1 MATLWIC
8 TNPLTAEKHATQYNG
23 RIGTA
28 VSGDYEFFDHCRR
41 HVHPD
46 QIIEQG
52 EYFAIPRLNGDPVT
66 TAIIISVVTAALTY
80 ALMPKPEKPNGQG
93 TQSSSPN
100 NQASGQTNVARTGQ
114 GVPDVR
120 GTVRS
125 YPDLLQQAWYTY
137 VGGRRFVREKFMIS
151 RGKITVSDVRD
162 NDTLIADINGAN
174 YTDKE
179 GVVLFGAD
187 FYPNRLTSLDD
198 VSLLAPNN
206 TSIDNVSRVLF
217 LKRSASDPIQVGNDY
232 GNYINVESTPNSNIP
247 DLLGLY
253 ESDSFTIENTENMD
267 VVGSAPG
274 AGLNGTYTIDKN
286 RRIVDFGT
294 GVYEIPVIVSPDFPS
309 PFPLYG
315 YERGGSG
322 NDATV
327 SQGSGDGWTDWT
339 LIKKEQQ
346 TSGTFPIYI
355 NLSFPQG
362 LIKDNGDGRIV
373 TLEIEA
379 RDSVTSATTPIAIAG
394 SAPVVT
400 ASFSVL
406 GQTRSPYGVTL
417 TQFDVNSPDGNAC
430 EIRIRRTDNADS
442 TSVSTTQIETIYQM
456 ISYEDGNIG
465 QDYWAMDVDVKSDF
479 TNRTQSSR
487 KINCLATAW
496 LHDPVSIQAGSFARG
511 SSQEFQNW
519 YNSVCTDMVLAFG
532 ENQSIIERRCNL
544 DAMIDINDDMINRY
558 GLDAYSLMNFS
569 YTFDDIDLSLSQRIH
584 TACNPSRIIAYRDG
598 QQWTFS
604 RNEAKPVSAIF
615 NRRNIS
621 GGSEIKQTVKL
632 KKEFDNDSIDLKFI
646 DPETDKEA
654 HIYLKVNNDAVLRG
668 TFRANSLT
676 PSGTTVTVSPSSVF
690 GAYWFDSAG
699 AVDIYSVNSLG
710 AYELHS
716 SAEVVFFDK
725 YSAIIEFAT
734 SGEATAFASAFTSDD
749 RISLY
754 AAGLGTL
761 SEEGKG
767 VRPKEIDLVGCR
779 NRLQARNRAEMEL
792 RELIYGRRTATVTTL
807 GDGNNVNIGERV
819 KAANPFDS
827 SFVDGEVLA
836 NEGANLWRISER
848 FEPEAGKTY
857 YAHYTKPDGDV
868 VGPVVAAATADPFV
882 ISAPLLSAYIADY
895 ESAQAGSLIVIGSE
909 DDAYY
914 YDWFVTGKKPNA
926 RGQVDLELAT
936 YDERIFEMD

>member
-23 RIGTA
+23 RIGSS

-41 HVHPD
+41 PVHPD
-46 QIIEQG
+46 QIIEKG

-93 TQSSSPN
+93 SQSSSPN

-151 RGKITVSDVRD
+151 RGKLTVSDVRD
-162 NDTLIADINGAN
+162 NDTLVADINGAN

-179 GVVLFGAD
+179 GIVLFGAD

-206 TSIDNVSRVLF
+206 TSNTFAFICKQKFTGEGTAALH
-217 LKRSASDPIQVGNDY
+217 
-232 GNYINVESTPNSNIP
+232 GNYVVLSSVVTGTNQKDYAELLDLYSKST
-247 DLLGLY
+247 
-253 ESDSFTIENTENMD
+253 FD
-267 VVGSAPG
+267 VSG
-274 AGLNGTYTIDKN
+274 AGSLYNGQYTIDKN
-286 RRIVDFGT
+286 RQIEILKLM
-294 GVYEIPVIVSPDFPS
+294 YEPFASIKSAVFIPVVVTPDFTLDYS
-309 PFPLYG
+309 TA
-315 YERGGSG
+315 GGTVSAG
-322 NDATV
+322 DAT
-327 SQGSGDGWTDWT
+327 GWTDWT
-339 LIKKEQQ
+339 LLKKEQQ
-346 TSGTFPIYI
+346 TGGTFPIYV

-362 LIKDNGDGRIV
+362 LIKDNGDGRTIE
-373 TLEIEA
+373 LEIEA
-379 RDSVTSATTPIAIAG
+379 RDSVTSNAATILINEPPFL
-394 SAPVVT
+394 PVTT
-400 ASFSVL
+400 ASFEVL

-417 TQFDVNSPDGNAC
+417 TQFEVNSPDGNAC

-442 TSVSTTQIETIYQM
+442 TSVSTTQIETIFQM
-456 ISYEDGNIG
+456 ISYDDGNIG

-479 TNRTQSSR
+479 TNRAQSSR

-496 LHDPVSIQAGSFARG
+496 LHDPASIKAGSFSRG
-511 SSQEFQNW
+511 SSQTHQNW
-519 YNSVCTDMVLAFG
+519 YNSVCSDMVLAFG

-544 DAMIDINDDMINRY
+544 DAMIDISTDMLFKN
-558 GLDAYSLMNFS
+558 GSKAYKLMNFS
-569 YTFDDIDLSLSQRIH
+569 YTFDDLDLSLSQRIY

-604 RNEAKPVSAIF
+604 RKEAKPVSAIF
-615 NRRNIS
+615 NRRNIA
-621 GGSEIKQTVKL
+621 GGSELKQTAKF

-654 HIYLKVNNDAVLRG
+654 HVYLKISDDIGKIFA
-668 TFRANSLT
+668 TFKPQLIQDGGST
-676 PSGTTVTVSPSSVF
+676 MFVTVSTDAMP
-690 GAYWFDSAG
+690 YWFEDSG
-699 AVDIYSVNSLG
+699 TVDIYFVNDDG
-710 AYELHS
+710 DYE
-716 SAEVVFFDK
+716 FF
-725 YSAIIEFAT
+725 S
-734 SGEATAFASAFTSDD
+734 EATFSALSSLTIGITWTDILKAQEFKSTFTSYD
-749 RISLY
+749 RITLIER
-754 AAGLGTL
+754 GKNTL

-767 VRPKEIDLVGCR
+767 LRPKEIDLVGCR

-807 GDGNNVNIGERV
+807 GDGNQVNIGDRV
-819 KAANPFDS
+819 KVANPFDS

-836 NEGANLWRISER
+836 NEGTNLWRISER

-857 YAHYTKPDGDV
+857 YAHYTKSDGDV
-868 VGPVVAAATADPFV
+868 VGPVVVTATADPFV
-882 ISAPLLSAYIADY
+882 ISAPLLSAYVADY
-895 ESAQAGSLIVIGSE
+895 ENAQAGSLIVIGSE
-909 DDAYY
+909 EDSYY